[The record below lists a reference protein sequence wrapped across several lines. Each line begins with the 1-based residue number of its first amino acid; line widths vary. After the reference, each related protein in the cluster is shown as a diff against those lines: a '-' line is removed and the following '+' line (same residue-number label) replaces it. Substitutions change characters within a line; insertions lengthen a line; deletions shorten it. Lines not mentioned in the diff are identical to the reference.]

1 MPKLFLISSLVILL
15 GLNSLCCLGG
25 ESAEQDVQ
33 PSEVITQPAA
43 PVVIETATSKPQLE
57 APTAEP
63 VPTDVPSPRVNIT
76 GTKLYTVNETVRV
89 HNRGQGDV
97 IGDMQVS
104 IGIPRTLSPFQAR
117 LSLSTNPPDYT
128 LTTDD
133 QQNEYVY
140 IVIPPLKAGAQAEI
154 QVSYRVA
161 VNGIEIQTGEC
172 QGELPRHDTAAE
184 KYIESDDPQMVQL
197 GSELASGKPDACAV
211 TRSIYDHVRQN
222 MQYENTADIQPGAL
236 ETLKSMTGDYTE
248 YSELMIALARAAG
261 IPSVF
266 VGGLT
271 YDTVDD
277 ALKEQNKHSWVLS
290 YLPNVGWAPID
301 PTLGRHSGDGDDY
314 FAAVTPDHILI
325 SLGRNLDYLDGG
337 FYSSADYQYYKSSPA
352 SVIVDTTW
360 DIQLEP

>member
-1 MPKLFLISSLVILL
+1 MPKLFLISSLAILL
-15 GLNSLCCLGG
+15 GLNSLCCLG
-25 ESAEQDVQ
+25 EKSAVQEVQ
-33 PSEVITQPAA
+33 PAELITQPVEPIVAE
-43 PVVIETATSKPQLE
+43 PPIIVPQVE
-57 APTAEP
+57 APSAEL
-63 VPTDVPSPRVNIT
+63 VPTAIPFPRVNIT
-76 GTKLYTVNETVRV
+76 DTKIYTVNETVLV
-89 HNRGQGDV
+89 HNQGQGDV
-97 IGDMQVS
+97 INDMPVS
-104 IGIPRTLSPFQAR
+104 IGIPRTLSPYQAR
-117 LSLSTNPPDYT
+117 LSLSANPPDYT
-128 LTTDD
+128 LITDD
-133 QQNEYVY
+133 QKNEYVY

-161 VNGIEIQTGEC
+161 VNGIEIHAAEC

-197 GSELASGKPDACAV
+197 SVELASGKPDVCAV

-222 MQYENTADIQPGAL
+222 MQYENTADTQPGAL
-236 ETLKSMTGDYTE
+236 ETLKNMTGDYTE

-277 ALKEQNKHSWVLS
+277 ALKEQNKHSWVLA
-290 YLPNVGWAPID
+290 YLPDVGWAPMD
-301 PTLGRHSGDGDDY
+301 PTLGRHSDDGDDY
-314 FAAVTPDHILI
+314 FAAITPNHIII
-325 SLGRNLDYLDGG
+325 SLGRNLEYLNGG

-352 SVIVDTTW
+352 SVSVDSYW